1 MSSGAHCISHCLE
14 FCVCVSPPFSMA
26 SSPRCLHP
34 SPQHTLILNT
44 GFFSVIRVIVGSPER
59 RMQGGRL
66 VALSL
71 EVSSLWTDLVA
82 PWLELVYY
90 AQSPGFGAPAPQKP
104 CVMTDNYNLSPR
116 EIEARRSRSSRS
128 KQKEVGI
135 HTIWNPVAEREKK
148 RACSVSV
155 R

>member
-1 MSSGAHCISHCLE
+1 
-14 FCVCVSPPFSMA
+14 
-26 SSPRCLHP
+26 
-34 SPQHTLILNT
+34 
-44 GFFSVIRVIVGSPER
+44 
-59 RMQGGRL
+59 
-66 VALSL
+66 
-71 EVSSLWTDLVA
+71 
-82 PWLELVYY
+82 
-90 AQSPGFGAPAPQKP
+90 
-104 CVMTDNYNLSPR
+104 MTDNYNLSPR